1 MSEQLGAL
9 AGLKVVELAGIGPGP
24 LACTLLADL
33 GADVLRVIRPGELAI
48 GFDGFGR
55 DRPALTLN
63 LKDPAGRDRLLQIV
77 GTADVLIEGFR
88 PGAAERL
95 GIGPEDCMAA
105 NPRLVYARM
114 TGWGQDGPRSRQVGH
129 DINYLGLTGALHA
142 IGEKGGRPIPPLNLV
157 ADFGGGT
164 AFVIIGILTA
174 LLERSTSGVGQVVDT
189 AMVDGA
195 SYLMSMTYR
204 SLNNGSW
211 TDERGSNGLDGGAP
225 HYRTYEC
232 SDGRHVAVGP
242 IEEPFYQAL
251 LEGLDLTDVPPR
263 SDRANWPMLH
273 ELFEATF
280 ATRTRDEWSEH
291 FAGTDACVTPVLSLT
306 EAPADPHMAS
316 RGTFLQGPG
325 GMEPAPAPR
334 LSRTPPRR
342 APRDDVDAMLAD
354 WGIAAR

>member
-1 MSEQLGAL
+1 MSGAL

-33 GADVLRVIRPGELAI
+33 GADVLRIIRPGELAV

-55 DRPALTLN
+55 GRPALMLD
-63 LKDPAGRDRLLQIV
+63 LKDDADRSRLVEIIDA
-77 GTADVLIEGFR
+77 ADVLIEGFR

-95 GIGPEDCMAA
+95 GIGPDACMAT

-114 TGWGQDGPRSRQVGH
+114 TGWGQEGPRSREVGH

-142 IGEKGGRPIPPLNLV
+142 IGERGRRPVPPLNLV

-164 AFVIIGILTA
+164 AFVIIGILAA
-174 LLERSTSGVGQVVDT
+174 LHERSTSGLGQVVDA

-204 SLNNGSW
+204 SLNTGLW
-211 TDERGSNGLDGGAP
+211 TDERGVNSLDGGAP

-232 SDGRHVAVGP
+232 SDGRYVAVGP

-251 LEGLDLTDVPPR
+251 LAGLELTDAPPR
-263 SDRANWPMLH
+263 SDRANWPALH
-273 ELFEATF
+273 ELFEAKF

-291 FAGTDACVTPVLSLT
+291 FAGTDACVSPVLSLV
-306 EAPADPHMAS
+306 EAPVDAHMAS
-316 RGTFLQGPG
+316 RGTFVKGAS

-334 LSRTPPRR
+334 LSRTPPQVVD
-342 APRDDVDAMLAD
+342 RDDVDAMLAG
-354 WGIAAR
+354 WGVAPR